1 MKIFSFLLCIVTL
14 ISFTQCRS
22 GRTLSKAISTRD
34 TTKLV
39 QIKTEKD
46 SIELINTTKAIFKTN
61 TIDYKTFSAKIKV
74 EIETTKGREP
84 DLMANVRVIKDS
96 AIWISISATIF
107 NYEVVRA
114 LITKDSVIL
123 VDKQKK
129 EVHYRSIGYLQELT
143 DIPFDLKTIQNLLVG
158 NPIFFDEK
166 SMTVKKFETYLL
178 VSTLYNEYK
187 NLTTISTPSNL
198 MRHCKLDD
206 INVAQNRTA
215 DFTYDNYTSA
225 DGIVFST
232 HREIIASEK
241 NKLVVNMNY
250 KQYEFNK
257 ELSVSF
263 NVPKSYK
270 KN

>member
-1 MKIFSFLLCIVTL
+1 MKIICLFLSSIILL
-14 ISFTQCRS
+14 SLTQCRS
-22 GRTLSKAISTRD
+22 GRTLSKAVTTRD

-39 QIKTEKD
+39 QIKSEKD
-46 SIELINTTKAIFKTN
+46 SIELINTTKNIFKKN

-74 EIETTKGREP
+74 EVETSKGKEP
-84 DLMANVRVIKDS
+84 DLLANVRVIKDS

-114 LITKDSVIL
+114 LITRDSVIL

-129 EVHYRSIGYLQELT
+129 EVLYRSISYLQELT
-143 DIPFDLKTIQNLLVG
+143 DIPFDLYTIQNLLVG
-158 NPIFFDEK
+158 NPIFFDER
-166 SMTVKKFETYLL
+166 SMTVKKFDTYLL
-178 VSTLYNEYK
+178 VSTLYNDYK
-187 NLTTISTPSNL
+187 NLTTITTPSNL
-198 MRHCKLDD
+198 MEHCKLDD
-206 INVAQNRTA
+206 ASVSQNRTA
-215 DFTYDNYTSA
+215 DFTYDNYTNA
-225 DGIVFST
+225 DGFVFST

-241 NKLVVNMNY
+241 NKLAINMNY

-257 ELSVSF
+257 ELSVTF